1 MARVRRNRSP
11 NDDLVEAAE
20 NCLPNILMFYL
31 VFCKVVAAGVKT
43 GKTGD
48 YSKVTGRIE

>member
-1 MARVRRNRSP
+1 MDGEHTARP
-11 NDDLVEAAE
+11 
-20 NCLPNILMFYL
+20 PYFIL
-31 VFCKVVAAGVKT
+31 VFCKVVAAGVKI